1 MRYTLSFTSAAP
13 PALLAALLLVSA
25 CGGGG
30 GGGSAPPVNDQGDD
44 TVGDSVD
51 AGDITPEPTGSCQ
64 VEINSATL
72 QSVEGV
78 GDLVEL
84 QDLGPGCDYLISE
97 SVTLDNI
104 SSIGSGVLIALAGGV
119 TVEFSSSELAVIGTD
134 SNPVVFQ
141 RSNPASAWQSIVFGN
156 REVTVEHARFLG
168 GGASDTA
175 PDYSPASYE
184 EAAVLF
190 SRLGVA
196 STNASISNSVF
207 ASSESAGLQ
216 FGSRMQIDS
225 FVDNTFSDN
234 ASFSLIVSERQ
245 HLDVTDSLSRNIFGG
260 STTQPILFDMDNVSS
275 VFRDQMVFRDIGVP
289 YMFAN
294 MDGSQQF
301 SGSGLLF
308 MSGVEVWFDENSTL
322 DTSGVSRSGLYV
334 LGEQASPVTFSG
346 VPGREAMWGGLSIGP
361 TSVLRHF
368 EITGGGLGELS
379 NGSSL
384 LISGGNGNALG
395 ISGGT
400 IVEHGVIR
408 DSQGFALKCD
418 GAFTDNIVDLTF
430 ENSSIGDIEAA
441 CGFDPT
447 ENPGLAV
454 IDGLPD
460 YTARIDDCGTLLL
473 NERISTPSIL
483 ENSAADCDYLVV
495 GDVSYSSNLRIEPG
509 TTVVFSRAASME
521 VSTLIAEGTD
531 DSPILL
537 RGANP
542 SPGYWVGLTV
552 DGNNSSMRHMAIQDA
567 GWNDADEFLSASEQA
582 TRSLLTDAIN
592 TTAAS
597 LTLGG
602 LESALSDI
610 SLNRSAAAGLFMV
623 PDATL
628 FSLDNLSVDAV
639 STFSVVLSPQHV
651 EAVAMA
657 LTTTP
662 GVDHPFSQ
670 GLLLNDDSLVRRY
683 VAFRNIASRFSVRL
697 ADTLTLAPLNVPWH
711 AVGLDMGV
719 NGLVLDAGVDMR
731 IFDKISYST
740 IGSLGD
746 DPVARLQVN
755 GTETEPVTIS
765 GFNEDPDDVSWVGIR
780 TGNAF
785 DVDFKVN
792 NAIVNGAEIGI
803 AIQNNGGIVDISDS
817 TFRNGGSAVSCG
829 SFTKASVNLSNV
841 SFENQT
847 GPEVVGTCP

>member
-1 MRYTLSFTSAAP
+1 MRNPLFFSSAAP
-13 PALLAALLLVSA
+13 AAVLVTLLVVSA
-25 CGGGG
+25 CGGG

-44 TVGDSVD
+44 TNGDSVD
-51 AGDITPEPTGSCQ
+51 AGDITPEPTGNCQ
-64 VEINSATL
+64 VEINSDTL
-72 QSVEGV
+72 QVADGV

-84 QDLGPGCDYLISE
+84 RDLGPGCDYLVSE
-97 SVTLDNI
+97 SVTLDKI
-104 SSIGSGVLIALAGGV
+104 SSIESGVLITLAADV
-119 TVEFSSSELAVIGTD
+119 TVEFSSTELAVLGTD
-134 SNPVVFQ
+134 SNPVIFQ
-141 RSNPASAWQSIVFGN
+141 RSNTAAAWKSIVFGN

-175 PDYSPASYE
+175 ADYTPASYE
-184 EAAVLF
+184 QAAVVF

-196 STNASISNSVF
+196 SSNASVSNSVF

-216 FGSRMQIDS
+216 FGGRMQIGS

-234 ASFSLIVSERQ
+234 ASYSLIASETQ
-245 HLDVTDSLSRNIFGG
+245 HLDVTDSLSRNTFAG
-260 STTQPILFDMDNVSS
+260 STTQPVLFDMDKVGS
-275 VFRDQMVFRDIGVP
+275 VFRNQMVFRDIGVP

-301 SGSGLLF
+301 FGSGLLF

-322 DTSGVSRSGLYV
+322 DTSGVSGSKLYV
-334 LGEQASPVTFSG
+334 LGEEARPVTFSG
-346 VPGREAMWGGLSIGP
+346 VPGREALWGGISIGP

-368 EITGGGLGELS
+368 EITGGGLGESS

-384 LISGGNGNALG
+384 LISGGSGNALG

-441 CGFDPT
+441 CAFDPT
-447 ENPGLAV
+447 ENSGLAV
-454 IDGLPD
+454 IDGIPE
-460 YTARIDDCGTLLL
+460 YTTRIDDCDTLLF

-495 GDVSYSSNLRIEPG
+495 GDVSYSSNLSIEAG
-509 TTVVFSRAASME
+509 TNVVFSRAASME
-521 VSTLIAEGTD
+521 TSTLIAEGTA

-552 DGNNSSMRHMAIQDA
+552 DGNNSSMRHIAIQDA

-592 TTAAS
+592 TTAAG

-602 LESALSDI
+602 LESALSDV
-610 SLNRSAAAGLFMV
+610 SLDRSAAAGLFLA

-628 FSLDNLSVDAV
+628 FELGNLSVDVV
-639 STFSVVLSPQHV
+639 STFSVVLAPQHV
-651 EAVAMA
+651 EAVSMA
-657 LTTTP
+657 LTTTS
-662 GVDHPFSQ
+662 GVDHPFRQ
-670 GLLLNDDSLVRRY
+670 GVLLNDDSLIRNY
-683 VAFRNIASRFSVRL
+683 VGFRNIASRFSVRL
-697 ADTLTLAPLNVPWH
+697 ADTLSLAPLNVPWY

-719 NGLVLDAGVDMR
+719 NGLVLDAGVDFR

-740 IGSLGD
+740 IGSSDD
-746 DPVARLQVN
+746 DPVALLQVN
-755 GTETEPVTIS
+755 GTETEPVTFS

-803 AIQNNGGIVDISDS
+803 AIQSNGGSVDIVDS

-829 SFTKASVNLSNV
+829 SFTRASVSLSNV